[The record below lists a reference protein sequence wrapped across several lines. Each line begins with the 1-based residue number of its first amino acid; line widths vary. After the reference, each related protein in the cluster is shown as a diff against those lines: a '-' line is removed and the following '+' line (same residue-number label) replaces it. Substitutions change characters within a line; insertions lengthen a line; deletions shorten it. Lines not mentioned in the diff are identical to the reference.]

1 MILASGTI
9 TLARVN
15 DGAKGDK
22 GATGATG
29 AKGDPGVDFSQG
41 KMINTDPMFATS
53 SNGCSKYNNKTNTNV
68 TVVRSAKSSD
78 NPMTGTD
85 YELVI
90 TTVGEASPGLGGFY
104 QNITSRANAIFI
116 RRIIAKIP
124 VGYTIVNAQNN
135 MGTGYKCEWLTPQ
148 AGTGAFTEYIY
159 KYTCGSTGSFSSGGH
174 VYINGT
180 AATAD
185 APVVWYV
192 AYSTTFDMTNE
203 SDVLTAQSTA
213 IEAAKTATN
222 YMAFNDVA
230 TGLVV
235 GDMTASTLGK
245 NVLIDSDSVD
255 IRNGSTVLAS
265 FGANNVN
272 LGRNA
277 QESYIDLCGGAGK
290 ISANTAEAATSYP
303 YRNAIL
309 IDSQEIETES
319 TRFVSTVSNEYGAST
334 APNPKKYA
342 EVYLLRES
350 GSSGT
355 TARIKSE
362 HWNTSTGRYINAGF
376 VGLTY
381 DDAAKTYASVYVN
394 DSFNSVYNS
403 MKIYRDRTVMSKPVY
418 IGGVEFSG
426 ENKILWSGAW
436 YMSAG
441 HTATLSEAVSDQA
454 NGIVL
459 LFSRYS
465 SGTAQDYHFQ
475 PHYVPKS
482 QVSKHHGA
490 GHSFLLTS
498 DGSFSL
504 MACKYLYVN
513 DTSIAGNAVNSTT
526 GTGTC
531 GITYTNNGYVLRYV
545 IGV

>member
-1 MILASGTI
+1 MILASNLI
-9 TLARVN
+9 TLVRVN
-15 DGAKGDK
+15 DGAKGDT

-29 AKGDPGVDFSQG
+29 PKGDGLDIKDTRNDNQQPSWY
-41 KMINTDPMFATS
+41 I
-53 SNGCSKYNNKTNTNV
+53 TNYP
-68 TVVRSAKSSD
+68 K
-78 NPMTGTD
+78 
-85 YELVI
+85 
-90 TTVGEASPGLGGFY
+90 TTVAEFKFCNVLGLSNVGTYCILTTTVPWGDKSGGY
-104 QNITSRANAIFI
+104 PKQT
-116 RRIIAKIP
+116 AK
-124 VGYTIVNAQNN
+124 V
-135 MGTGYKCEWLTPQ
+135 E
-148 AGTGAFTEYIY
+148 
-159 KYTCGSTGSFSSGGH
+159 STGKEFWR
-174 VYINGT
+174 VGT
-180 AATAD
+180 SETAWSAWAD
-185 APVVWYV
+185 PYGSA
-192 AYSTTFDMTNE
+192 
-203 SDVLTAQSTA
+203 L
-213 IEAAKTATN
+213 EAAKTATN

-230 TGLVV
+230 TGLVI

-255 IRNGSTVLAS
+255 IRNGSTTLAS
-265 FGANNVN
+265 FGEDRVI
-272 LGRNA
+272 LGRNN
-277 QESYIDLCGGAGK
+277 EKSYIDLCDGAGK

-303 YRNAIL
+303 NRNAIL

-319 TRFVSTVSNEYGAST
+319 VRFVATVSNEYGATT

-350 GSSGT
+350 GTSGT

-362 HWNTSTGRYINAGF
+362 HWNTSTGKYINAGF

-381 DDAAKTYASVYVN
+381 DDTAKTYASMYVS

-403 MKIYRDRTVMSKPVY
+403 VKVYKSKTTMNKPLF
-418 IGGVEFSG
+418 INGTEFTGS
-426 ENKILWSGAW
+426 NKVLWSGTF
-436 YMSAG
+436 YMTAG

-465 SGTAQDYHFQ
+465 DGTAQNYHFQ

-482 QVSKHHGA
+482 QVINHPGV

-498 DGSFSL
+498 DGSFSI

-513 DTSIAGNAVNSTT
+513 DTSIAGNAVNNTT
-526 GTGTC
+526 GTGTS
-531 GITYTNNGYVLRYV
+531 GIKYTNNAYVLRYV

>member
-1 MILASGTI
+1 MILASGVI

-15 DGAKGDK
+15 DGAK

-41 KMINTDPMFATS
+41 KMLNTDPMFTTS
-53 SNGCSKYNNKTNTNV
+53 SNGCGKYNNKSNDTV
-68 TVVRSAKSSD
+68 TVTRSAKSSD
-78 NPMTGTD
+78 NPMTGTN
-85 YELVI
+85 YELVV
-90 TTVGEASPGLGGFY
+90 TTAGEASPGLGGYY
-104 QNITSRANAIFI
+104 QNISSRANAIFI
-116 RRIIAKIP
+116 RRIIAKVP
-124 VGYTIVNAQNN
+124 VGYNVTNAENS
-135 MGTGYKCEWLTPQ
+135 MGTGYTCTWLTSR
-148 AGTGAFTEYIY
+148 AGTGKFTEYIY
-159 KYTCGSTGSFSSGGH
+159 KYTCGETGTFSSGGH
-174 VYINGT
+174 VYLSGT

-185 APVVWYV
+185 APVTWYI
-192 AYSTTFDMTNE
+192 AYSTTFDMTNV
-203 SDVLTAQSTA
+203 SDVITARNEA
-213 IEAAKTATN
+213 AEAAKTATN

-230 TGLVV
+230 TGLVI
-235 GDMTASTLGK
+235 GDMTASTLNK

-277 QESYIDLCGGAGK
+277 EESYIDLCGGAGK

-319 TRFVSTVSNEYGAST
+319 VRFVSTVSNGYGLDA

-342 EVYLLRES
+342 ELYMLRDS

-355 TARIKSE
+355 TARLKAE
-362 HWNTSTGRYINAGF
+362 HWNTSTGRYNNAGF
-376 VGLTY
+376 VALTY
-381 DDAAKTYASVYVN
+381 DDTNATYASIYAN

-403 MKIYRDRTVMSKPVY
+403 VKVYKTKTTMSKPLF
-418 IGGVEFSG
+418 INNIEFSG
-426 ENKILWSGAW
+426 SNKVLWSGTY
-436 YMSAG
+436 YMTAG
-441 HTATLSEAVSDQA
+441 HTATLSEAVSKQA

-465 SGTAQDYHFQ
+465 DGTAQNYHFQ

-482 QVSKHHGA
+482 QVSNHPGV

-498 DGSFSL
+498 DGTFNI

-513 DTSIAGNAVNSTT
+513 DTSIAGNAVNNTT
-526 GTGTC
+526 GTGTS
-531 GITYTNNGYVLRYV
+531 GIKYTNNAYVLRYV